1 MNTTLWYEAPASSFC
16 DALPVGNGSL
26 GAVVYGGVPEECM
39 SLNLDTLWSGTG
51 RRMEQKIAKHVLE
64 DVKEQCAQEHYFE
77 AQNLIERK
85 MLGQYNESYMPLGSF
100 RYHYCGIE
108 NVENYRR
115 ELDLEE
121 AVVRTEFTCAGRQYQ
136 SEVFVSN
143 PDHAMVVHL
152 VSETKMKIDFW
163 LESKLQTISTIQR
176 ENSQMISGNAPS
188 HVDPNYVESEN
199 PIVYM
204 HQELGMPFCCQMH
217 VDTVDGDVSCVD
229 GKIQVRDAREIRIL
243 ITAADGYRK
252 GSYDMDPSIEHCFA
266 SCEQYM
272 NRVKSRTYQQIRST
286 HRKDYQ
292 ALFERSRFQ
301 LETEGRE
308 EIPLNQRLK
317 RIKRGETDLGLYC
330 LYYHFNRYLL
340 ISSSRPGSQPA
351 NLQGIWSESTRP
363 VWSSN
368 WTININTE
376 MNYWPA
382 GICNLSECFEPLLC
396 MLEEMSEAGKE
407 TAKNYFHCRGW
418 VANHNVDIWRQTEPV
433 AGLAKYAYWPMG
445 GVWLSA
451 QIFDYYKYT
460 GNRNLLKN
468 RIYPV
473 MSGAARFC
481 LDWLEEGED
490 GKYRTPLSTS
500 PENTFLDEAGR
511 ECAVSA
517 GSTMDLALIKELF
530 QNLSLAAEVLEIQD
544 DIVEEVRKVW
554 IKLPEYQ
561 IGQYGQIQEWEKDF
575 PEQDPGHRHFSGVV
589 GFHPGTTI
597 NPYDTPEL
605 LEGVRRFIERWR

>member
-575 PEQDPGHRHFSGVV
+575 PEQDPGHRHFQ
-589 GFHPGTTI
+589 
-597 NPYDTPEL
+597 E
-605 LEGVRRFIERWR
+605 